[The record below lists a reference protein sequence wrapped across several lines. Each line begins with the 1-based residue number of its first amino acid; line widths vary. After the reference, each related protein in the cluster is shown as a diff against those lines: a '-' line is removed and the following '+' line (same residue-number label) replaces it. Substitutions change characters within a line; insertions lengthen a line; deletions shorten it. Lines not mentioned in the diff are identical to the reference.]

1 MNSCLKSDT
10 ISADRFDN
18 MTCSYILLCGRN
30 PWSILKWQ
38 LTELQIWSCQEPFPL
53 FYIENRGFDVPDELC
68 CNKCV
73 SIEEITST
81 LRRYKQCNDKATAF
95 DAIFDYANEANK
107 QGYGKKIDTKEEFNT
122 SVLSLWDHPDA
133 TIIIRGIYTLQKR
146 TNIPYFSS
154 DNSPTSFLK
163 PLMG

>member
-1 MNSCLKSDT
+1 MHFSSFNVVMINSCLKSDT
-10 ISADRFDN
+10 VSADRFDN

-30 PWSILKWQ
+30 PWSVLKWQ

-81 LRRYKQCNDKATAF
+81 LRRYKQCSDKTTAF

-107 QGYGKKIDTKEEFNT
+107 QGYRKNIHTKEEFNT
-122 SVLSLWDHPDA
+122 VCSFSLKSSRCYNNHTWDLYFTKENKYPRLF
-133 TIIIRGIYTLQKR
+133 IR
-146 TNIPYFSS
+146 
-154 DNSPTSFLK
+154 
-163 PLMG
+163 